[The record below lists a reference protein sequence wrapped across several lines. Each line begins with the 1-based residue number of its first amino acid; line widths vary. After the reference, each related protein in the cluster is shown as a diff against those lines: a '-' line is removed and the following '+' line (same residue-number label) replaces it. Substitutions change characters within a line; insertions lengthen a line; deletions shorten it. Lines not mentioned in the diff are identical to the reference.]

1 MGMSASTHG
10 RTIRVNR
17 APVLTLWAAVVAERL
32 GFDREAA
39 LTLGRAVAGSSAQ
52 MKGRALGIY
61 EPSDEPPSKA
71 TEERRERL
79 KPDETL
85 GVRLLGRTVPA
96 IRTPEGIRAMD
107 KDFRPA
113 SARSVERY
121 LESKFGG
128 DLDEVRTAME
138 RLAASLS
145 PDELNRRGFG
155 LYEAFRPAIPAG
167 ARGWGAAG
175 ELDLDRITALAHG
188 EP

>member
-1 MGMSASTHG
+1 MNTSGHG

-17 APVLTLWAAVVAERL
+17 APVLTLWATVVAERL
-32 GFDREAA
+32 GFDRDAA

-61 EPSDEPPSKA
+61 EPSEEPPSKA
-71 TEERRERL
+71 AEERRERL
-79 KPDETL
+79 KPDEAF

-96 IRTPEGIRAMD
+96 IRTPDGIRAME

-113 SARSVERY
+113 SAAGVGRY
-121 LESKFGG
+121 LAGKFG
-128 DLDEVRTAME
+128 DHLDEVRAAME
-138 RLAASLS
+138 QLAASLS
-145 PDELNRRGFG
+145 PEELNRRGFA
-155 LYEAFRPAIPAG
+155 LYEAFRPEIPAG

-175 ELDLDRITALAHG
+175 ELDLDRIRALAQG